1 MKDALQPAPQKD
13 LVIGLEVDGNTLPH
27 ELWHILSGHERN
39 EVAAVIA
46 NEEIKFYAVD
56 RESSHPR
63 KRTSSG
69 NLWQQRQGR
78 ATESAVARLV
88 AGAVEG
94 SKHDEQVIHMAC
106 HRTLVGMSKEFDD
119 LVILCILGSLTQ
131 CGYVVAPFWQEGT
144 SAVRTAVTRR
154 TFVVCPSP
162 TSLFMDHYHSLAL
175 GGLLATMVSDPK
187 LTIGL
192 AASALRTQIINQTE
206 RTVHV
211 SLLRR
216 CRRDRAVVA
225 SIASLGRTEVCT
237 QYEVHRMESNAG
249 GSGKH

>member
-106 HRTLVGMSKEFDD
+106 HLTLVGMSKEFDD
-119 LVILCILGSLTQ
+119 LVICLHPWVTDTRWIGRHSPLAGGKISRQDSGGKENMCRMPLAEVIVNGSLSQ
-131 CGYVVAPFWQEGT
+131 PGT
-144 SAVRTAVTRR
+144 WNITW
-154 TFVVCPSP
+154 
-162 TSLFMDHYHSLAL
+162 DH
-175 GGLLATMVSDPK
+175 G
-187 LTIGL
+187 
-192 AASALRTQIINQTE
+192 E
-206 RTVHV
+206 
-211 SLLRR
+211 
-216 CRRDRAVVA
+216 
-225 SIASLGRTEVCT
+225 
-237 QYEVHRMESNAG
+237 
-249 GSGKH
+249 